1 MLFSFTTFLIIL
13 GIFLLAAS
21 VRVVQEYER
30 GVIFRL
36 GRCVGARGPGLFLLI
51 PVIERMRKV
60 DLRVVTM
67 EVPVQEV
74 ITRDTVTIKVNAV
87 VYFRIIN
94 PVDAVIKVMDPIHA
108 TSQLAQTTLRS
119 VLGQSELDELLGNR
133 EAINQRLQ
141 QLIDEGTEPW
151 GVKVS
156 LVEVRDV
163 ELPAQMQRA
172 MAAQAEAERERRAKI
187 IHAEGELQ
195 ASEKLWEAARVIAQ
209 EPVTVQLRYLQT
221 LREIGATN
229 ASIIVFPL
237 PLDIIK
243 PLGKLL
249 ESLSQE
255 EGVQG
260 KTAVNKGNES

>member
-74 ITRDTVTIKVNAV
+74 ITRDTVTVKVNAV

-94 PVDAVIKVMDPIHA
+94 PVDAVIKVMDPVHA

-119 VLGQSELDELLGNR
+119 VLGQSELDELLGQR

-141 QLIDEGTEPW
+141 QLIDENTEPW

-163 ELPAQMQRA
+163 ELPATMQRA

-195 ASEKLWEAARVIAQ
+195 ASEKLWEAACVIAR

-221 LREIGATN
+221 LREIGTTN
-229 ASIIVFPL
+229 ASVIVFPL
-237 PLDIIK
+237 PLDLVK

-249 ESLSQE
+249 ESLSQD
-255 EGVQG
+255 EGVEG
-260 KTAVNKGNES
+260 KAAADTENES